1 MFDLQSDECPTWVH
15 GFIHLNC
22 AYHFCN
28 GGTENG
34 MDFRRVS
41 DPGIRTLISGC
52 CIHVFNVTD
61 VWHCFFVVPLYEF
74 LAPPT
79 LHYSPDIFVVHNFV
93 FVNRDIQSLVL
104 FRYCANIGQYCN
116 AATLASQ
123 YRNNIGPILLYW
135 PICRYWANIAP
146 TNVCQH
152 GSLLMKCRQNSS
164 VHVRTCQVTAYTD
177 GHYERRSLLTSSLPA
192 ALASSAATHWDKVAI
207 RVH

>member
-41 DPGIRTLISGC
+41 NPGIRTLISGF

-79 LHYSPDIFVVHNFV
+79 LHHSPDIFVVRNFV

-104 FRYCANIGQYCN
+104 F
-116 AATLASQ
+116 
-123 YRNNIGPILLYW
+123 
-135 PICRYWANIAP
+135 RYWANIAP

-192 ALASSAATHWDKVAI
+192 ALASSAATHWVQGRHPRPLKK
-207 RVH
+207 